1 MVKHCGV
8 YSLFAKSVP
17 GKEKY
22 VHFSI
27 CTIVFLVLLELG
39 GMKGRGAMRKDHISP
54 EKAMIREHLQR
65 EIICSKSVI
74 LPEDRIC
81 SHN

>member
-1 MVKHCGV
+1 MVKQCGV
-8 YSLFAKSVP
+8 YSLFDKSAS
-17 GKEKY
+17 GKKY
-22 VHFSI
+22 VCFSI
-27 CTIVFLVLLELG
+27 YTIVFLVLLELG
-39 GMKGRGAMRKDHISP
+39 GMKGRGAKRKDHISP
-54 EKAMIREHLQR
+54 EKVMIREHLQR

>member
-1 MVKHCGV
+1 MVKQCGV
-8 YSLFAKSVP
+8 YSLFDKSAS
-17 GKEKY
+17 GKKY
-22 VHFSI
+22 VCFSI
-27 CTIVFLVLLELG
+27 HTIVFLVLLELG

-54 EKAMIREHLQR
+54 EKVMIREHLQR

>member
-1 MVKHCGV
+1 VIKQFVV
-8 YSLFAKSVP
+8 YSLFRKKSAS
-17 GKEKY
+17 GKKC

-27 CTIVFLVLLELG
+27 CTIALGVLLELG
-39 GMKGRGAMRKDHISP
+39 GRKGRGAMRKDHISP
-54 EKAMIREHLQR
+54 DKAMIREHLQWD
-65 EIICSKSVI
+65 IICSESGV

>member
-1 MVKHCGV
+1 MVKQFVV
-8 YSLFAKSVP
+8 YFLCDKSAS

-22 VHFSI
+22 VCFSI

-39 GMKGRGAMRKDHISP
+39 AMEGRGEMAKDYVSP
-54 EKAMIREHLQR
+54 EKAMLREHLQWG
-65 EIICSKSVI
+65 IICCKSVI